1 MKGEKMEHERVAWGP
16 TIAWVLI
23 ILASLA
29 FWAGVGYGISR
40 AFAAD
45 PKPDPPH
52 IVCDESAPRPHIG
65 TAIVCFTQP

>member
-1 MKGEKMEHERVAWGP
+1 MENDRVAWGQS
-16 TIAWVLI
+16 IVWVVI

-40 AFAAD
+40 AFAAN

-52 IVCDESAPRPHIG
+52 IVCDESYPARPHIG